1 MADDTAPRN
10 PGDRPSE
17 RTWQVPTTVVNER
30 GEEVPTLGDAQ
41 FAMNEI
47 ASILMR
53 LGGVVSIV
61 AKRVEIQEPQG
72 RFAPRHETEMLVV
85 RWQAFVPATPK
96 AEPPKVT
103 VSGAGE
109 DSSE

>member
-10 PGDRPSE
+10 AGDRPSE
-17 RTWQVPTTVVNER
+17 RTWQVPTTVLTEQ
-30 GEEVPTLGDAQ
+30 GEEVPSLDNAN
-41 FAMNEI
+41 FAMSEV

-61 AKRVEIQEPQG
+61 AKRVEIAEPQG
-72 RFAPRHETEMLVV
+72 RFAPRHETEMLIV

-96 AEPPKVT
+96 APQVA
-103 VSGAGE
+103 VSGEAGASGE
-109 DSSE
+109 